1 MNERSEANKAK
12 QRAILRRLE
21 KYSRFTD
28 NSIGLPFTRYK
39 IGVEAVIGLI
49 PGIGDLI
56 GLAMSS
62 YVLLEAHRAGANR
75 KVKRR
80 IIMNIAIDF
89 FGGLVPVI
97 GDAFDAVYK
106 SNTRNT
112 RILSEYLHEQL
123 SEDVP
128 KPAFRWKLVL
138 GLSVL
143 FAGVVGG
150 VTYFLTI

>member
-1 MNERSEANKAK
+1 MNERPEADKTK

-28 NSIGLPFTRYK
+28 NSISLPFTRYK
-39 IGVEAVIGLI
+39 IGVEAVIGLV

-80 IIMNIAIDF
+80 IILNIAIDF

-97 GDAFDAVYK
+97 GDAFDAMYK

-128 KPAFRWKLVL
+128 KPTVRWRLVL

-150 VTYFLTI
+150 VSYFLSL

>member
-1 MNERSEANKAK
+1 MTEHAGKTK

-28 NSIGLPFTRYK
+28 NSISLPFTRYK
-39 IGVEAVIGLI
+39 IGVEAVIGLV

-80 IIMNIAIDF
+80 IILNIAIDF

-97 GDAFDAVYK
+97 GDAFDAMYK

-128 KPAFRWKLVL
+128 KPTVRWRLVL

-150 VTYFLTI
+150 VTYFLSL

>member
-123 SEDVP
+123 SEDVA